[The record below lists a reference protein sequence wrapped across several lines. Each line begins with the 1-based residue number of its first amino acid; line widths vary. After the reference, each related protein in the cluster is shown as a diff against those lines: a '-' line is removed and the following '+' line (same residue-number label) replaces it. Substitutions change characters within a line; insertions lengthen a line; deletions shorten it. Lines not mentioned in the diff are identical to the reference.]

1 MTEMELKKYAS
12 ELTNKEILSKIT
24 VAEYG
29 DLFFTV
35 DPVEVRDMV
44 NEYVSKNHAPYK
56 ASIESEVLYMNGT
69 ALGRIMAMPKA
80 SVSEDSYYW
89 EGAILARQGL

>member
-12 ELTNKEILSKIT
+12 ELTNKKILSKIT

-44 NEYVSKNHAPYK
+44 NEYVSKTMLHIKHPLNRECF
-56 ASIESEVLYMNGT
+56 I
-69 ALGRIMAMPKA
+69 
-80 SVSEDSYYW
+80 
-89 EGAILARQGL
+89 